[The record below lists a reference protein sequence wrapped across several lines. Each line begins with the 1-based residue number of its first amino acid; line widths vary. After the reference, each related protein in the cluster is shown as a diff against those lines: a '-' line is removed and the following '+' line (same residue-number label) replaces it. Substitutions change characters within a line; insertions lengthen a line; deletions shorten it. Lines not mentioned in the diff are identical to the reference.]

1 MILCKNFPPPVFVSS
16 FSGTYSSS
24 TTAFSL
30 QQQNGTALKYSLLAL
45 QRLAVVSW
53 TRSHLTVFPPS
64 LPRANQLWLQLRS
77 EDLETVQAPYLG
89 LKGLN
94 SDSSISGVSRIQPV
108 QVHDNHSFTTWA
120 RAGQGGRWGSGKGRG
135 VPGLASEPGHQG
147 HSRSAHAVSP
157 GPPRP
162 QLPSVGQADGPSAAC
177 A

>member
-1 MILCKNFPPPVFVSS
+1 MEPGSHFLVELMPKVLQAVLGHVFLHSGSS
-16 FSGTYSSS
+16 GSEGFAAG
-24 TTAFSL
+24 
-30 QQQNGTALKYSLLAL
+30 LLLGREVPGKCIAD
-45 QRLAVVSW
+45 
-53 TRSHLTVFPPS
+53 TCFPPS